1 MEKANLLKVVHTL
14 EWLMLLLL
22 LSISGEED
30 GGHARLGGRP
40 RLAGNVRQ
48 KENGRGRQCELSA
61 DVPVAG
67 HLLLGAH
74 IRVKVGADV
83 LVVKKKVVSE

>member
-14 EWLMLLLL
+14 EWLMLLL
-22 LSISGEED
+22 SISGEED
-30 GGHARLGGRP
+30 GGHSRLSGRP

-61 DVPVAG
+61 DVLVAG
-67 HLLLGAH
+67 RLLLGAH
-74 IRVKVGADV
+74 FGVKVGADV
-83 LVVKKKVVSE
+83 LVVEEK